1 MILPRHG
8 ATTISYADLP
18 IRVSDDM
25 YIEERD
31 GMFKKGWDWM
41 DIPYRKF
48 EYGFEVKGM
57 AVLDSR
63 FKEFLDE

>member
-1 MILPRHG
+1 MSPGPWSNHPI
-8 ATTISYADLP
+8 AVKDDL
-18 IRVSDDM
+18 

-41 DIPYRKF
+41 DIPYRQF
-48 EYGFEVKGM
+48 HYAYLAPGV

-63 FKEFLDE
+63 FAEFLDE

>member
-1 MILPRHG
+1 VG
-8 ATTISYADLP
+8 P
-18 IRVSDDM
+18 IKDDT

-41 DIPYRKF
+41 DLPYRQF
-48 EYGFEVKGM
+48 EYTYLAEGI

-63 FKEFLDE
+63 FAEFLDE